1 MLLPHVSRPWGKP
14 TSVSRSVNVVS
25 LPASLPP
32 RFSFTHCL
40 RRFTFQSCWWGS
52 AAVCR
57 RTHSLFQRWIFYLS
71 FFQFL
76 SGFYSG
82 VVGRILLTFRCNS
95 CPSLWRDAAE
105 NFCYFN
111 NTRLCFLFLSRPIRA
126 CHSALMQFVS
136 AAVLGLTGQ
145 VGSFS
150 CDSLTCVTE
159 RDGLWLMCPWPLK
172 QQQLIRLSGCGA
184 GTELNSHS
192 PGRKDFCC

>member
-25 LPASLPP
+25 LPASSPL
-32 RFSFTHCL
+32 
-40 RRFTFQSCWWGS
+40 GS
-52 AAVCR
+52 HSHTVSGDSRSKAAGEAAQLSADAHTLCSR
-57 RTHSLFQRWIFYLS
+57 DEYFISL
-71 FFQFL
+71 FQFL